1 MDRSDT
7 AWLQIGGARGLNRGD
22 LPGGGDMT
30 DTEAADLYS
39 GFAEPFLSFPAL
51 VALLLV
57 ALPVAAFVGFHLGNG
72 EYRRRGYDKVAAE
85 QIPGGTS
92 LGAMV
97 ALLELL
103 LGFAFSSALGWREP
117 RQSTLVEEAMAIST
131 AFLTADLLE
140 DPGRY
145 FVPDGMDRLS
155 RANA

>member
-1 MDRSDT
+1 
-7 AWLQIGGARGLNRGD
+7 
-22 LPGGGDMT
+22 MT

-97 ALLELL
+97 ALLGLL